1 MKNLPTVCGYLGA
14 ILMAI
19 FAFHMNPVIA
29 IVGLC
34 LLSVQSFNAR
44 LWNLVA
50 LNFVSVCGFITQLI

>member
-1 MKNLPTVCGYLGA
+1 
-14 ILMAI
+14 MAI

-34 LLSVQSFNAR
+34 LLSVQSFNTR

-50 LNFVSVCGFITQLI
+50 LNFISVCGFITQLI